1 MEFLS
6 KLSEY
11 LIQSKQSATGDSLSA
26 AESSRIEW
34 MVTELKK
41 GDPQSMPSKYW
52 EELNKMNIAQLKQ
65 NGFENFK
72 RTIALNYFTWT
83 RVIPWDSQTGF
94 LFHELT
100 WGQFF
105 RCVGRALV
113 SKRQDYYSPV
123 NFLKSTFYNL
133 VSHMIWEYMISKS
146 YSEKSLALR
155 EPVCGNPALVF
166 PRSEMAVTQDLGNS
180 LIEYHS
186 YEEVFSKN
194 PKATVLE
201 LGAGY
206 GRNAFVTLKLQPQC
220 KYIIADIPPA
230 LWISERYMKEV
241 FPEKKIF
248 TARSFQNFSEIA
260 EDFAAADIVF
270 ILSSQISK
278 LPTGSI
284 DFIVNIS
291 SLHEM
296 RKNQVDYYFAHFS
309 RLLRLHGFFYF
320 KQWKVAK
327 VLFENETL
335 KQQDYPIPR
344 GWKQIFSRTAK
355 VQTLF
360 FEELYVK
367 ESGETNP

>member
-1 MEFLS
+1 MVFLS

-11 LIQSKQSATGDSLSA
+11 LIQSKQTATGTALSE

-34 MVTELKK
+34 MVSEMKK
-41 GDPQSMPSKYW
+41 GDPESLPSKYW

-83 RVIPWDSQTGF
+83 RVIPWDSQTTF
-94 LFHELT
+94 LFHELS

-105 RCVGRALV
+105 RCVGRSLV

-133 VSHMIWEYMISKS
+133 VSHMIWEYLITKIG
-146 YSEKSLALR
+146 SEKFLSLR
-155 EPVCGNPALVF
+155 EPMCGNPALIF
-166 PRSEMAVTQDLGNS
+166 PRKDMNVTQDLGNS
-180 LIEYHS
+180 LIEFHS
-186 YEEVFSKN
+186 YQEAFTKN

-206 GRNAFVTLKLQPQC
+206 GRNAYVTLKLQPQC

-260 EDFAAADIVF
+260 EEFAAADIVF
-270 ILSSQISK
+270 LLSSQVAL
-278 LPTGSI
+278 LPNQSL
-284 DFIVNIS
+284 DFVLNIS

-296 RKNQVDYYFAHFS
+296 RKNQVDYYFSHFS
-309 RLLRLHGFFYF
+309 RLLRKQGFFYF
-320 KQWKVAK
+320 KQWKVAR

-335 KQQDYPIPR
+335 RQEDYPIPQ
-344 GWKQIFSRTAK
+344 GWKKIFSRTAK
-355 VQTLF
+355 VQTQF
-360 FEELYVK
+360 FEELYFK
-367 ESGETNP
+367 ESD